1 MNVRAFGH
9 LCRALGIALLMLGG
23 APDTAHSQLAAN
35 ADGRTIFQSACA
47 ACHAATGKGQPV
59 EQVGFDYPLPDFTD
73 CSYASREAGQDW
85 FTIVHEGGPRRGFT
99 HRMPS
104 FGDALTDDQIE
115 RVVAYVRSFCKDKS
129 WPRGELNLP
138 RAIHTEKAFP
148 EDESV
153 ITGGINRAKNGTM
166 QFDYIHEKRFGAR
179 NQLEL
184 RIPVMFRDRSSQSLG
199 WTGGHVG
206 DVSLAVKRA
215 VYHTQSL
222 TSARIVSLGAELNF
236 PTGNASS
243 GFGDGTF
250 VYEPFILAA
259 QMLGPNAFLQ
269 FHGGV
274 EFPHSRANGLVN
286 EGFAR
291 LVLGRSFVPSG
302 FGRAWTPMVEVL
314 EVKEFRN
321 TAKHE
326 VDIVPQMQFAFN
338 KRQHILGG
346 VGYSMP
352 VTMQGTRPRRFVFYL
367 LWDWFDGGLRD
378 GW

>member
-1 MNVRAFGH
+1 MSVRILRHAR
-9 LCRALGIALLMLGG
+9 RAASVALLLVFG
-23 APDTAHSQLAAN
+23 APRTAHSQLAAN

-47 ACHAATGKGQPV
+47 ACHAPTGKGQPV

-104 FGDALTDDQIE
+104 FGDALTDEQIE

-153 ITGGINRAKNGTM
+153 ITGGLDRTPNGTM

-184 RIPVMFRDRSSQSLG
+184 RIPVLFRDRSSQGLG

-215 VYHTQSL
+215 VFHTQSL
-222 TSARIVSLGAELNF
+222 TKASILSLGAEVNF
-236 PTGNASS
+236 PTGNASQ
-243 GFGDGTF
+243 GFGDGTV
-250 VYEPFILAA
+250 VYEPFLLAA

-269 FHGGV
+269 FHGGL
-274 EFPHSRANGLVN
+274 EFPHQKKGLVN
-286 EGFAR
+286 EAFAR

-302 FGRAWTPMVEVL
+302 FGRAWTPMIEVL
-314 EVKEFRN
+314 EVKELQKS
-321 TAKHE
+321 AQHE

-346 VGYSMP
+346 FGYAIPM
-352 VTMQGTRPRRFVFYL
+352 TMRDSRPKRFVFYL